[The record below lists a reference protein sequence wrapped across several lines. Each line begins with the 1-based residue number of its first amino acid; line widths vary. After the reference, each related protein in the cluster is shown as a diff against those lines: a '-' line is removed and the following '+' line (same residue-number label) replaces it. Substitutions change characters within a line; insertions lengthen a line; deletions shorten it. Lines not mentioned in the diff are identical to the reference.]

1 MPSLPISVRVS
12 DPMVSPSRE
21 QAAPLAGAKGRVLLH
36 PVQQLNILDG
46 GRFESTGTAPRF
58 IVRHQRGRIPG
69 GWVRVRFSLADARP
83 YASGTIRVTPEGDL
97 PTISHPLPSLRDG
110 HVDQYI
116 RLPDRV
122 GELCFDPMDQPGSFT
137 LTGFRIDRITRF
149 HVLAR
154 AALRNPGRILTAA
167 AMSRAMASQPPS
179 CAWRNG

>member
-1 MPSLPISVRVS
+1 
-12 DPMVSPSRE
+12 MVSHSPA
-21 QAAPLAGAKGRVLLH
+21 QAGSFTGAKGRVLLH
-36 PVQQLNILDG
+36 PVQQLNSLGG

-58 IVRHQRGRIPG
+58 IVRRARGEIPG
-69 GWVRVRFSLADARP
+69 GWVRIRFSIADARP

-122 GELCFDPMDQPGSFT
+122 RELCFDPMDQPGSFT
-137 LTGFRIDRITRF
+137 LKGFRIDRITRL

-154 AALRNPGRILTAA
+154 AALRNPGRALAA
-167 AMSRAMASQPPS
+167 AGFVARHGS
-179 CAWRNG
+179 CAWRNS